1 MNTVFNY
8 ADCKYIN
15 HQSAVNFQSVL
26 PPILGVYVMGS
37 FGSISQTSSS
47 DLDTWICVRDGLSSD
62 ECALITKKAKRISEW
77 ATQF

>member
-1 MNTVFNY
+1 M
-8 ADCKYIN
+8 
-15 HQSAVNFQSVL
+15 

-77 ATQF
+77 ATQFECRNLISIYVDQQRLSP